1 MKAKKPLFWSRSP
14 VLLVVLVLGI
24 TGLAVAAPATAVKG
38 TCEFVD
44 YFFNWEGMVVD
55 PVSGDWVMEE
65 NWVLYEMQGDL
76 EGTYLEEVTYY
87 GNMKSPVHW
96 SEGLATSRGRSKETL
111 DSVGLLGCTASRRW
125 TRTTI
130 SRERAITK
138 TLSPRA

>member
-1 MKAKKPLFWSRSP
+1 MLLSSKKPLFLVAF
-14 VLLVVLVLGI
+14 VLLVVVLVLGI

-96 SEGLATSRGRSKETL
+96 SEGMATFAGTL
-111 DSVGLLGCTASRRW
+111 KGDPGFSWSARLYGV
-125 TRTTI
+125 
-130 SRERAITK
+130 TK
-138 TLSPRA
+138 MDPDYDFAG